1 MSARGQ
7 RRQGIPLSA
16 HVAICL
22 AFAASLAACGGG
34 DGAEVGAP
42 RPTSRETAPATEPGT
57 KELQL
62 ENVRKPV
69 EAKRPDSAW
78 RYLLEVT
85 GAQTSVHGRFRVAP
99 PGQAYVKVFLRAKNV
114 ATDRPAP
121 LNDGATPSI
130 KLARRLGPQEEC
142 ASSSSGMAGNGQFCL
157 ERTVARQYP
166 YNSDGVFPYEL
177 VSPNDSEEYYR
188 VGGTW
193 RNRYDSGGAQ
203 IPPGGWGEILVE
215 GGPYPEPLE
224 GRDFYVFL
232 SVGGAEVPLAGG

>member
-1 MSARGQ
+1 MRSRPQ
-7 RRQGIPLSA
+7 RREGMALSV
-16 HVAICL
+16 HLAICL
-22 AFAASLAACGGG
+22 AVAALLAACGGG
-34 DGAEVGAP
+34 DGAEVGTP
-42 RPTSRETAPATEPGT
+42 RPPSRQTAPATEPGT
-57 KELQL
+57 QQLQL

-69 EAKRPDSAW
+69 EAKDPDAAW
-78 RYLLEVT
+78 TYLFEVT

-121 LNDGATPSI
+121 LNDGATPSVE
-130 KLARRLGPQEEC
+130 LARRLGPQEEC
-142 ASSSSGMAGNGQFCL
+142 SPGAYYLAGNGQFCL

-177 VSPNDSEEYYR
+177 APPNDSEEYYR
-188 VGGTW
+188 VGSTW

-224 GRDFYVFL
+224 GRDFYVFITL
-232 SVGGAEVPLAGG
+232 GDAEIPLAGG